1 MKDKGTMD
9 RLDEEKKTKFILI
22 LKVRLSLEL
31 KLQKKEMV
39 TKRAYMEMS
48 QLKSS
53 EMVKAELD

>member
-31 KLQKKEMV
+31 KLHFGRRKKGNGNE
-39 TKRAYMEMS
+39 ACIHGNEP
-48 QLKSS
+48 
-53 EMVKAELD
+53 A